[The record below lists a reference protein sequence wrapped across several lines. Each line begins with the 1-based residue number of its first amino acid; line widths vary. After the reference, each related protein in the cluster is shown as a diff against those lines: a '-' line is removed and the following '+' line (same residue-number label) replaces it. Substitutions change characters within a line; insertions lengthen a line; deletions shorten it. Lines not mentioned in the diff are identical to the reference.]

1 MANPNITPE
10 QLSWTVF
17 GLTVLGAAAFVTAV
31 GILVW

>member
-1 MANPNITPE
+1 MAKTSITPD

-17 GLTVLGAAAFVTAV
+17 SLTVAGMIAFVAAV